1 MISSTAKKIFS
12 FLIVL
17 SFLYICCT
25 TITCGC
31 AQATSASIEEHG
43 SQGLNDFFTVRIRS
57 LMFVGYTPSLTA
69 CIVRNDSIIWSQG
82 YGYYDFNG
90 MKHPSI
96 NTIYQVASVSKTMTA
111 TAILQLYEQG
121 LFDLDDDVNLYL
133 PFSLRNPNYPAV
145 PITFRMLLSHHSSL
159 HDHNSTAA
167 YQYFEGDYPL
177 SYVKELLVPGGEAYH
192 AEFWGN
198 YPPGGGGNY
207 SNLGFVVLGYLVE
220 LLSNQT
226 LEQYCHQHIFIPLQ
240 MKNTSF
246 EMTGLPIENMAACYL
261 RIGRFYLKVPTVDY
275 TFLDPCGGLMTTL
288 EDLSHFLIAHMN
300 KGKYHDVRILNES
313 TIQMMHTIQYPASP
327 PYLGVLRF
335 GLGWLIF
342 EEEFGIVTHGHDGDI
357 QFSHAR
363 MRVFN
368 NNTTGVIYFY
378 NKGWP
383 LFQRVLPSLLESGS
397 DWLIR
402 GRLYQKSA
410 ELDW

>member
-1 MISSTAKKIFS
+1 MIPLITQKIFS
-12 FLIVL
+12 LLVIFLL
-17 SFLYICCT
+17 LGICVA
-25 TITCGC
+25 TIPYEYARAATPSP
-31 AQATSASIEEHG
+31 AYKESQA
-43 SQGLNDFFTVRIRS
+43 LDDFFTIKIRS
-57 LMFVGYTPSLTA
+57 LMLAGYTPSLTA
-69 CIVRNDSIIWSQG
+69 CIIQNDSIIWSQG

-90 MKHPSI
+90 MKHPST
-96 NTIYQVASVSKTMTA
+96 NTIYQVASVSKTVTA

-121 LFDLDDDVNLYL
+121 LFQLDDDVNEYL
-133 PFSLRNPNYPAV
+133 PFSLRNPNYPTV
-145 PITFRMLLSHHSSL
+145 PITFRMLLAHHSSL

-177 SYVKELLVPGGEAYH
+177 SYIKELLVPGGEAYH

-226 LEQYCHQHIFIPLQ
+226 LEQYCHQHIFEPLQ

-246 EMTGLPIENMAACYL
+246 IMAGLPAENIAACYL
-261 RIGRFYLKVPTVDY
+261 RIGRIYLKVPTVDY

-288 EDLSHFLIAHMN
+288 EDLSHFLIAHMDN
-300 KGKYHDVRILNES
+300 GTYHDVRILNES
-313 TIQMMHTIQYPASP
+313 TIQMMHTVQYPESA

-335 GLGWLIF
+335 GLGWLVF
-342 EEEFGIVTHGHDGDI
+342 KEEFGVATHGHDGDI
-357 QFSHAR
+357 EFSHAR
-363 MRVFN
+363 MRIFH
-368 NNTTGVIYFY
+368 NNTTGMIYFY

-397 DWLIR
+397 DYLIR
-402 GRLYQKSA
+402 GQFYKKAA